1 MKIINLLLLFVNI
14 TFGFKSYVN
23 SRQNLVLYLKK
34 ITPND
39 YETMDEPMD
48 KSMDEYLKV
57 CVNTIKTQSPSLI
70 KLEGKELLEIIIKK
84 WGVAYD
90 VQLQKSK
97 TLGEGSENIYLSIMW
112 KYFGQKSFSLSERE
126 YLEHLEAL
134 SRYITAIDKVQHVK
148 DKIKESRKRPNAQFG
163 YAVLIPL
170 DVDPNS
176 ANTFFKDLPYE

>member
-1 MKIINLLLLFVNI
+1 MKIINLLLLLFVNI
-14 TFGFKSYVN
+14 TLGFKSYVN
-23 SRQNLVLYLKK
+23 SRQHLILYLKK
-34 ITPND
+34 ITPNN
-39 YETMDEPMD
+39 YETIDET
-48 KSMDEYLKV
+48 MDEYLKV

-90 VQLQKSK
+90 IQLQKSK

-112 KYFGQKSFSLSERE
+112 KYFGQKSFSLNERE

-170 DVDPNS
+170 EVDPKS